1 MRSHRLELVNKISN
15 ITNNSIVSS
24 EKEKNLTSLTQVLK
38 KENWTTDVTNEMKAF
53 EKNIVKAMKVLLK
66 R

>member
-24 EKEKNLTSLTQVLK
+24 EKERNLTSLTQVLK